1 MPTIEERVA
10 ALEGWKESLSLDIQD
25 LKDRMLRL
33 EQRMDHIDKKIDS
46 VRDDL
51 YKEIRGLDMKIDS
64 VGDDLHKEIRGLD
77 IKIDSVRD
85 DLYKEIRGLDI
96 KIDSVRDDLH
106 KEIRGLDIKI
116 DSVRTE
122 IVKKVDIQFRW
133 LVGFQFA
140 VLLSIVALL
149 MRMLFV

>member
-33 EQRMDHIDKKIDS
+33 EQRIDHIDRKIDS
-46 VRDDL
+46 VRDEL
-51 YKEIRGLDMKIDS
+51 HTEINL
-64 VGDDLHKEIRGLD
+64 L
-77 IKIDSVRD
+77 
-85 DLYKEIRGLDI
+85 
-96 KIDSVRDDLH
+96 
-106 KEIRGLDIKI
+106 
-116 DSVRTE
+116 RTE
-122 IVKKVDIQFRW
+122 LTKRMDIQFRW

-149 MRMLFV
+149 MRMLFG

>member
-33 EQRMDHIDKKIDS
+33 EQRMDHIDRKIDS
-46 VRDDL
+46 VRDEL
-51 YKEIRGLDMKIDS
+51 FNQISRID
-64 VGDDLHKEIRGLD
+64 
-77 IKIDSVRD
+77 
-85 DLYKEIRGLDI
+85 
-96 KIDSVRDDLH
+96 
-106 KEIRGLDIKI
+106 
-116 DSVRTE
+116 
-122 IVKKVDIQFRW
+122 KKMDTQFRW
-133 LVGFQFA
+133 IVGFQFA